1 MTTFRQ
7 AFALSKDEVA
17 TAVPPGTIDLLEY
30 SLERTRSGRD
40 AGSLTIHL
48 VPEPSQ
54 DAADPLNWA
63 LWRKIACTIAV
74 CTYSFTAN
82 FASAS
87 IASALPF
94 LASPVL
100 FYPPVPFTSLTQLI
114 AVSLPCSGWPSYTC

>member
-17 TAVPPGTIDLLEY
+17 AAVPPGTIDLLEY

-114 AVSLPCSGWPSYTC
+114 AVSFTYAGMPDYTC